1 MSAPTSHDRDR
12 QGARTHEQQQR
23 IINRQENT
31 KAADI
36 EPVNETIEEARQ
48 RHPEQPETMYDIE
61 TGERAVE
68 HGANQ
73 ESEHRKRR
81 G

>member
-1 MSAPTSHDRDR
+1 MRNTQSGHA
-12 QGARTHEQQQR
+12 THEQRQR

-31 KAADI
+31 KGVDI
-36 EPVNETIEEARQ
+36 EPVNETIEEAQ
-48 RHPEQPETMYDIE
+48 AKHPRTEAAYDNSS
-61 TGERAVE
+61 GERAVE

-81 G
+81 SD